1 MDNLIK
7 IILVDD
13 HPLMRLGVKSSLSAY
28 KDELNVVAEASTADE
43 LLEIIHRYKVD
54 VILLD
59 IQMPGMSC
67 EEAVRILKTNYS
79 DVKIIILSSSTD
91 KEVLYKLVELGID
104 GFVPKTSNIEIIKS
118 AIKEVNSG
126 TRYYGAD
133 ILKIIKEFE
142 QSVTS
147 ATSITSALTE
157 REKEV
162 MQMCCEGLCSK
173 EIASKLNISHR
184 TVEMHKANIF
194 KKLDINSTVELLK
207 WAVEHGLVAL

>member
-13 HPLMRLGVKSSLSAY
+13 HPLMRLGVKSSLSFY
-28 KDELNVVAEASTADE
+28 KDELKVVAEASTADE
-43 LLEIIHRYKVD
+43 LLEIIPKYEVD

-67 EEAVRILKTNYS
+67 EEAVKILKTNCS

-91 KEVLYKLVELGID
+91 SEVLYKLVELGID
-104 GFVPKTSNIEIIKS
+104 GFVPKTSNIEIIKY
-118 AIKEVNSG
+118 AVKEVHSG
-126 TRYYGAD
+126 SKYYGAN
-133 ILKIIKEFE
+133 IMKIIKDLE
-142 QSVTS
+142 QTRSKLSNVMTE
-147 ATSITSALTE
+147 LTE

-194 KKLDINSTVELLK
+194 KKLNINSTVELLK
-207 WAVEHGLVAL
+207 WAVEHGVVAL